1 MSGKES
7 ALQSAF
13 ALARPGADVSLL
25 GLPGGPVS
33 LNLAED
39 VIMKG
44 LVLHGITG
52 RRLYETWY
60 QVEAFMLQSPA
71 ALDPIITHVLP
82 AADYASG
89 FALMDRGACGKVVL
103 DFTQL
108 QAKAA

>member
-1 MSGKES
+1 
-7 ALQSAF
+7 
-13 ALARPGADVSLL
+13 
-25 GLPGGPVS
+25 
-33 LNLAED
+33 
-39 VIMKG
+39 MKG

-60 QVEAFMLQSPA
+60 QVEAFMLQCPE
-71 ALDPIITHVLP
+71 ALDAIITHVLP
-82 AADYASG
+82 AADYAAG